1 MKAQLNQF
9 IKFIRSTTGRLALS
23 YLAIIMVMSLSFSFV
38 FYKTSAHE
46 LGRQVPTESVLM
58 ENGFTTLPSPDFR
71 GYRRFF
77 ESRVNEGR
85 GDLLAKLIFLN
96 LLTLVGGAFLS
107 HYLARRTLSP
117 IERALEAQ
125 SRFASDAS
133 HELRTPLAAIQTEN
147 EVALRSKDLTLK
159 HAKELLSSNLEE
171 VMRLRDL
178 SDGLLRLARGDQLH
192 VRPVWL
198 DDIATEAINRVLK
211 TAQLKHISIEETV
224 PHVQVFGDVKALTQV
239 LVALLDNAIK
249 YSDEK
254 AEVTVTGAKGGT
266 IHKLAVT
273 DHGAGIPAEQLPHI
287 FDRFYRVDASRTKQK
302 TLGYGLGLAIA
313 QHIIEQHRGS
323 IHVVST
329 EGKGSTFTLNFPA
342 QAPTQK

>member
-1 MKAQLNQF
+1 MNAQLGRFMQF
-9 IKFIRSTTGRLALS
+9 VRSTTGRLALS

-58 ENGFTTLPSPDFR
+58 ENGFTMVPSPDFR
-71 GYRRFF
+71 GYRHFF
-77 ESRVNEGR
+77 ENRVSEGR
-85 GDLLAKLIFLN
+85 VDLFAKLVILN
-96 LLTLVGGAFLS
+96 LLTLIGGAFLS

-159 HAKELLSSNLEE
+159 RAKDLLASNLEE

-178 SDGLLRLARGDQLH
+178 SDGLLRLARGDKLNLE
-192 VRPVWL
+192 PVWL
-198 DDIATEAINRVLK
+198 DDVATEAMNHVLK
-211 TAQLKHISIEETV
+211 TAQHKSINIEETV
-224 PHVQVFGDVKALTQV
+224 PHVQVMGDQKALTQV
-239 LVALLDNAIK
+239 VVALLDNAIK

-254 AEVTVTGAKGGT
+254 AAISIAGGQDGSMRT
-266 IHKLAVT
+266 ISVA
-273 DHGAGIPAEQLPHI
+273 DRGAGIPAEQLPHI
-287 FDRFYRVDASRTKQK
+287 FDRFYRIDASRTKHAAA
-302 TLGYGLGLAIA
+302 GYGLGLAIA
-313 QHIIEQHRGS
+313 QHIIEQHNGTIR
-323 IHVVST
+323 VVST
-329 EGKGSTFTLNFPA
+329 VGKGSTFTLNIPA
-342 QAPTQK
+342 AG